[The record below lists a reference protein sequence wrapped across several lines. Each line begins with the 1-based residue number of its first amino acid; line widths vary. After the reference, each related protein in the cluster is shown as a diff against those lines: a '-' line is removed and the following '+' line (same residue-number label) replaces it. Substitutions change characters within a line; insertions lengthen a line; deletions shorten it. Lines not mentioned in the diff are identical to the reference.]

1 MNELKLR
8 IVTDG
13 KNLGNGILKVDGF
26 INHQVDPA
34 LMDTCGKEL
43 ARRFASVG
51 ATKVLTA
58 EISGIAPAV
67 MTAIHLGLPVV
78 YARKSK
84 PVTMPDQIFLTLAPS
99 HTKGRI
105 VELIVSPEYL
115 GPEERVLIIDDFLA
129 SGQTIMGLVR
139 LAQAAGCAVYSLDY
153 RLAPENPAPAALD
166 DAFAAFRELRNQFAP
181 KKLIVSGDSAGGG
194 LSLALGFA
202 LRDAGEAQP
211 AGYLLLCP
219 WGDLAMQGESIKR
232 NRDSEPMLSRE
243 NLALSAE
250 YYAAEQ
256 DLTNP
261 SLSPIHGDYRGL
273 APIYIQAAGKDILL
287 DDARAIAHAAREAN
301 VVTKIEVFADMM
313 HVFQIGAEYVPEG
326 QRAVV
331 LAGAWAKSTAS

>member
-8 IVTDG
+8 ILTDG
-13 KNLGNGILKVDGF
+13 KNLGKGILKVDGF
-26 INHQVDPA
+26 INHQVDPT

-43 ARRFASVG
+43 ARRFGSVG

-139 LAQAAGCAVYSLDY
+139 LAQAAGATIVGVGTLIEKSFENGRQLLSELEVPIEA
-153 RLAPENPAPAALD
+153 LA
-166 DAFAAFRELRNQFAP
+166 
-181 KKLIVSGDSAGGG
+181 IVSD
-194 LSLALGFA
+194 
-202 LRDAGEAQP
+202 
-211 AGYLLLCP
+211 
-219 WGDLAMQGESIKR
+219 M
-232 NRDSEPMLSRE
+232 SE
-243 NLALSAE
+243 
-250 YYAAEQ
+250 
-256 DLTNP
+256 
-261 SLSPIHGDYRGL
+261 
-273 APIYIQAAGKDILL
+273 GKIL
-287 DDARAIAHAAREAN
+287 
-301 VVTKIEVFADMM
+301 FAD
-313 HVFQIGAEYVPEG
+313 
-326 QRAVV
+326 
-331 LAGAWAKSTAS
+331 